1 MRLDLQIA
9 ASGRWGTIEWAVL
22 QDNAIPQAREFY
34 LAQSESD
41 KAKLLV
47 LFQRLAEV
55 GRFSNTEKF
64 KQLGEHAGKHGKGLW
79 EFKSFQ
85 LRFLGDFR
93 PGCRF
98 ILAQGVRKKQDDL
111 RKSDIEKAI
120 HVLDVWDRTW
130 GGQK

>member
-1 MRLDLQIA
+1 MCLDLQIA
-9 ASGRWGTIEWAVL
+9 ASGSWGTVEWAAL
-22 QDNAIPQAREFY
+22 RGDAIPQAREFY

-64 KQLGEHAGKHGKGLW
+64 KQLGEKAGKQGKGLW

-98 ILAQGVRKKQDDL
+98 IIAQGVRKKQDDL
-111 RKSDIEKAI
+111 KKSDIEKAI
-120 HVLDVWDRTW
+120 QVLSVWDRTW
-130 GGQK
+130 GGQR